1 MSLIIQKT
9 NALGRR
15 GLPGRQKL
23 MLRMLQA
30 EGARAEKARRLML
43 LKKRN
48 LLNLLAM
55 QVLLT
60 TPIPI
65 HPSSQMQELTGS
77 LIQVPPAT

>member
-1 MSLIIQKT
+1 
-9 NALGRR
+9 
-15 GLPGRQKL
+15 
-23 MLRMLQA
+23 MLRGCMRT
-30 EGARAEKARRLML
+30 EEARAEKARRPML

-77 LIQVPPAT
+77 LIQVPLAT